1 MFSNTMKFFLEAI
14 LCAVLVK
21 ALANSPARAKSGT
34 DATKP
39 QCNVNNYFYAGSNT
53 KKIEQQ
59 LDKIMQEIKA
69 LRENQTDGGGSGGK
83 GI

>member
-1 MFSNTMKFFLEAI
+1 MKFFVEAI
-14 LCAVLVK
+14 LCAVFVK
-21 ALANSPARAKSGT
+21 ALANSPAPAKSGT
-34 DATKP
+34 DGRKP

-59 LDKIMQEIKA
+59 LDEIMQEIKA
-69 LRENQTDGGGSGGK
+69 LRENRTDGGGSGGK

>member
-1 MFSNTMKFFLEAI
+1 MKFFLQAI

-21 ALANSPARAKSGT
+21 ALANSPTPAKSAIDGR
-34 DATKP
+34 KP

-59 LDKIMQEIKA
+59 LDEIMQEIKA
-69 LRENQTDGGGSGGK
+69 LRENRTDGGGSGGK

>member
-1 MFSNTMKFFLEAI
+1 MKFFLEAI

-21 ALANSPARAKSGT
+21 ALANSPAPAKSGT
-34 DATKP
+34 DGGKP

-59 LDKIMQEIKA
+59 LDEIMQEIKA
-69 LRENQTDGGGSGGK
+69 LRENRTDGGGSGGK

>member
-1 MFSNTMKFFLEAI
+1 MKFFLEAI
-14 LCAVLVK
+14 LCAVL
-21 ALANSPARAKSGT
+21 LNSPAPAKSGI
-34 DATKP
+34 DGRKP

-59 LDKIMQEIKA
+59 LDEIMQEIKA
-69 LRENQTDGGGSGGK
+69 LRENRTDGGGSGRK

>member
-1 MFSNTMKFFLEAI
+1 MKFFLEAI

-34 DATKP
+34 DGRKP
-39 QCNVNNYFYAGSNT
+39 QCNVNNYFYAGSNI

-59 LDKIMQEIKA
+59 LDEIMQEIKA
-69 LRENQTDGGGSGGK
+69 LRENRTEGGGSGGK